1 LKKSRNNSKKSWIKR
16 LYEEMNRLG
25 DSKRRALLREFKALE
40 DELKSQGLEIPQLK
54 LFLDVTRKR
63 LGISEIPVNEL
74 REKIIRILEREGG
87 ILHINTLHKKL
98 LTEEKIA
105 INIASL
111 EKELFLLRKKGIV
124 YINRGVVAIS
134 RPADTMV
141 GKRVLDV
148 LREKG
153 RVNINQLSSLLN
165 IEKRILNIIIESLS
179 EDGVIVYD
187 HKTGEIMIV

>member
-1 LKKSRNNSKKSWIKR
+1 MKKSRNNSKKSWIKR

-153 RVNINQLSSLLN
+153 RVNINQLS
-165 IEKRILNIIIESLS
+165 K
-179 EDGVIVYD
+179 G
-187 HKTGEIMIV
+187 

>member
-1 LKKSRNNSKKSWIKR
+1 MKKSRNNSKKSWIKR

>member
-111 EKELFLLRKKGIV
+111 EKELFLLRKKGTV